1 MFIIIRMA
9 KLFNENPVI
18 SQSIQI
24 IYLTKSTNVCI
35 PSDVEVIE
43 NSNVPDIRKHFYQT
57 PVSENVPEG
66 GTVHMHCSPPEGE
79 PKVEVFWIKDGKEI
93 ERQSDS
99 NMIIANDGSLIISAA
114 RLSDSGNYTCEA
126 RNIANKRFSDPA
138 QIIVYVNGEWAE
150 WSSWNG
156 NCKVDC
162 GQLKQEIIRR
172 RSGTVHTKLDDIW
185 PKLVRRRT
193 CNNPAPLNG
202 GSDCLGD
209 PEQTNECP
217 LDCHL
222 DGYWSEWSSWSQ
234 CSENCQ
240 KFRTRSC
247 NSPRPTSGGQLCSG
261 RDLDT
266 KNCTQGEGYCIA
278 TAQRSS
284 PTFIGYSLEAQL
296 AMYAGLFSVLIL
308 LLIIL
313 ILISI
318 LLYRCRRRYNGSK
331 KDGFYFAEN
340 SGHVRTVLL
349 QQQQQR
355 LLGDPTD
362 SLKSMPK
369 GGSEFYTLTTTASPT
384 HPLVRPPSLT
394 LRSANSSGYS
404 STRKITGSRMALIT
418 ESSSN
423 SSNGKITIART
434 NSRTSDENYATLYDC
449 VGDANDQYGS
459 FELSKQ
465 SHVVLPAYVDS
476 TGGRLL
482 LKRSG
487 AALLIPEGAFQ
498 TNHMIFLAVS
508 DDLND
513 SPKLLEGN
521 TVLSAVVMIGLCD
534 ENENDVVIHRP
545 FIVTFKHCAN
555 IFPKD
560 NWIFMIY
567 AKGNQSNNWEMVAQ
581 IGDEDINTPLY
592 CQMDLTRCHVMI
604 ERFCKLLLVGKPRRS
619 TLAVM
624 KRMRLAAF
632 GPLHRISNDTSIR
645 VYCVPETGIA
655 IQNVLCQEE
664 NTGALLAETEN
675 FLMREKGALCVCLE
689 EMSTGLIKKPE
700 AQYLEIPSSHHLWCV
715 QNGLHCSLKTDVPED
730 LLETITG
737 RIVIYQKGNAD
748 AREVLHFDMQQSFVS
763 KTSIR
768 LNITKKKFLQS
779 ARSSGFFILIHKP
792 IYQLKTYLLE
802 QYGSFQEDGEMEE
815 DGVLS
820 SGFLLDY
827 ATRRK
832 LAELFDVP
840 TDPTKDWR
848 GLAKKLNLH
857 RYIQYFATRP
867 GLSPTSLILDL
878 WEAVEFGSQR
888 AVLDLLQ
895 TVRIMGRP
903 DAVMV
908 LESYLSSSKKMNK

>member
-1 MFIIIRMA
+1 MI
-9 KLFNENPVI
+9 KLK
-18 SQSIQI
+18 IQI
-24 IYLTKSTNVCI
+24 TA
-35 PSDVEVIE
+35 
-43 NSNVPDIRKHFYQT
+43 DIRKHFYQT

-93 ERQSDS
+93 ERQTDS

-114 RLSDSGNYTCEA
+114 HLSDSGNYTCEA

-138 QIIVYVNGEWAE
+138 QITVYVNGEWAE
-150 WSSWNG
+150 WSAWNG

-162 GQLKQEIIRR
+162 AQLKQEITKR
-172 RSGTVHTKLDDIW
+172 RSSIVHRKLDDIW

-209 PEQTNECP
+209 PEQTSECP
-217 LDCHL
+217 LNCHL

-234 CSENCQ
+234 CNENCQ

-266 KNCTQGEGYCIA
+266 RNCTQGEGYC
-278 TAQRSS
+278 TAAIQRSS
-284 PTFIGYSLEAQL
+284 PTYIGYSLEAQL

-313 ILISI
+313 ILITI
-318 LLYRCRRRYNGSK
+318 LLYRCRRRCNSAK

-349 QQQQQR
+349 QQQQR
-355 LLGDPTD
+355 LLGDPND
-362 SLKSMPK
+362 SLKSITK

-404 STRKITGSRMALIT
+404 STRKITGSRVALIT

-449 VGDANDQYGS
+449 VGDVNDQYGS
-459 FELSKQ
+459 FELNKQ
-465 SHVVLPAYVDS
+465 PHVVLPAYVNS
-476 TGGRLL
+476 MGGRLL

-487 AALLIPEGAFQ
+487 AALLIPEGTFQ
-498 TNHMIFLAVS
+498 TNHMVFLAIS

-513 SPKLLEGN
+513 SPKLLEGS
-521 TVLSAVVMIGLCD
+521 TVLSGVVMIGLCD

-567 AKGNQSNNWEMVAQ
+567 AKSNQSNNWEMVAQ

-592 CQMDLTRCHVMI
+592 CQMDLTRCHIMI
-604 ERFCKLLLVGKPRRS
+604 ERFCKLLLVGKPRRP
-619 TLAVM
+619 TLATM
-624 KRMRLAAF
+624 KRMHLAAF

-655 IQNVLCQEE
+655 IQNVICQEE
-664 NTGALLAETEN
+664 NTGGLLAESEN

-689 EMSTGLIKKPE
+689 EVSTGLVKKPE

-737 RIVIYQKGNAD
+737 RIVIYQKCNAD
-748 AREVLHFDMQQSFVS
+748 AREVLNFDMQQ
-763 KTSIR
+763 
-768 LNITKKKFLQS
+768 
-779 ARSSGFFILIHKP
+779 P
-792 IYQLKTYLLE
+792 I
-802 QYGSFQEDGEMEE
+802 EDDEMEE

-820 SGFLLDY
+820 CGFLLDY
-827 ATRRK
+827 ATRQK

-903 DAVMV
+903 DALTV
-908 LESYLSSSKKMNK
+908 LESYLSSSKNMNK

>member
-1 MFIIIRMA
+1 MIT
-9 KLFNENPVI
+9 
-18 SQSIQI
+18 Q
-24 IYLTKSTNVCI
+24 
-35 PSDVEVIE
+35 
-43 NSNVPDIRKHFYQT
+43 DIRKHFYQT

-93 ERQSDS
+93 ERQTDS

-138 QIIVYVNGEWAE
+138 QIVVYVNGEWAE
-150 WSSWNG
+150 WSTWNG

-162 GQLKQEIIRR
+162 AQLKQEITRR
-172 RSGTVHTKLDDIW
+172 RTGTVHKKLDDIW

-193 CNNPAPLNG
+193 CNNPAPMNG

-209 PEQTNECP
+209 PEETNDCP

-240 KFRTRSC
+240 KFRTRAC
-247 NSPRPTSGGQLCSG
+247 NSPRPTSGGQLCDG

-266 KNCTQGEGYCIA
+266 RNCTQGEGYC
-278 TAQRSS
+278 TAVGGQRTS
-284 PTFIGYSLEAQL
+284 PTYIGYSLEAQL
-296 AMYAGLFSVLIL
+296 AMYAGLFS
-308 LLIIL
+308 
-313 ILISI
+313 
-318 LLYRCRRRYNGSK
+318 K
-331 KDGFYFAEN
+331 FYDIKFL
-340 SGHVRTVLL
+340 GHVRTVLL
-349 QQQQQR
+349 QQQQR
-355 LLGDPTD
+355 LLGDPNA
-362 SLKSMPK
+362 SLKSMTK

-404 STRKITGSRMALIT
+404 STRKITGSRVALIT

-449 VGDANDQYGS
+449 VGDVNDQYGS

-465 SHVVLPAYVDS
+465 TQAVLPAYVDS
-476 TGGRLL
+476 MGGRLL

-487 AALLIPEGAFQ
+487 AALLIPEGTFQ
-498 TNHMIFLAVS
+498 TNHMVFLAVS

-513 SPKLLEGN
+513 SPKLLESN
-521 TVLSAVVMIGLCD
+521 TVLSAVVMTGLCD

-560 NWIFMIY
+560 NWTFMIY
-567 AKGNQSNNWEMVAQ
+567 AKGNQSSNWEMAAQ

-592 CQMDLTRCHVMI
+592 CQMDLTRCHIMI

-619 TLAVM
+619 TLAAM
-624 KRMRLAAF
+624 KRMHLAAF
-632 GPLHRISNDTSIR
+632 GPLHRMSNDTSIR

-664 NTGALLAETEN
+664 NTGALLAETDN

-689 EMSTGLIKKPE
+689 EVSTGLVKKPE

-715 QNGLHCSLKTDVPED
+715 QNGLHCSLKTDFPEN

-748 AREVLHFDMQQSFVS
+748 AREVLHFDMQQPFV
-763 KTSIR
+763 T
-768 LNITKKKFLQS
+768 FQ
-779 ARSSGFFILIHKP
+779 
-792 IYQLKTYLLE
+792 YLK
-802 QYGSFQEDGEMEE
+802 EDVEMEE
-815 DGVLS
+815 DEVPPC
-820 SGFLLDY
+820 GFLLDY

-903 DAVMV
+903 DAVTV
-908 LESYLSSSKKMNK
+908 LENYLSSSRNMNK

>member
-1 MFIIIRMA
+1 
-9 KLFNENPVI
+9 
-18 SQSIQI
+18 
-24 IYLTKSTNVCI
+24 
-35 PSDVEVIE
+35 
-43 NSNVPDIRKHFYQT
+43 
-57 PVSENVPEG
+57 
-66 GTVHMHCSPPEGE
+66 
-79 PKVEVFWIKDGKEI
+79 
-93 ERQSDS
+93 
-99 NMIIANDGSLIISAA
+99 
-114 RLSDSGNYTCEA
+114 
-126 RNIANKRFSDPA
+126 
-138 QIIVYVNGEWAE
+138 NGEWAE
-150 WSSWNG
+150 WSAWNG

-162 GQLKQEIIRR
+162 TQLKQEITRR

-193 CNNPAPLNG
+193 CNNPAPMNG

-222 DGYWSEWSSWSQ
+222 DGHWSGWSSWSQ

-266 KNCTQGEGYCIA
+266 RNCTQGEGYCTEI
-278 TAQRSS
+278 AQRSA
-284 PTFIGYSLEAQL
+284 PTYIGYSVEAQI
-296 AMYAGLFSVLIL
+296 AMYAGIF
-308 LLIIL
+308 
-313 ILISI
+313 
-318 LLYRCRRRYNGSK
+318 R
-331 KDGFYFAEN
+331 
-340 SGHVRTVLL
+340 HVRTVLL
-349 QQQQQR
+349 QQQQR
-355 LLGDPTD
+355 LLGDPND
-362 SLKSMPK
+362 SLKSVTK

-404 STRKITGSRMALIT
+404 STRKITGSRVALIT

-449 VGDANDQYGS
+449 VGDVNDQYGS

-465 SHVVLPAYVDS
+465 PHIVLPAYVDS
-476 TGGRLL
+476 MGGRLL

-498 TNHMIFLAVS
+498 TNHMVFLAVS

-521 TVLSAVVMIGLCD
+521 TVLSAVVMTGLCD

-560 NWIFMIY
+560 NWTFMIY
-567 AKGNQSNNWEMVAQ
+567 AKGNQNNNWEMVAQ

-592 CQMDLTRCHVMI
+592 CQMDLTRCHIMI
-604 ERFCKLLLVGKPRRS
+604 ERFCKLLLVGKPRRP
-619 TLAVM
+619 TIATM
-624 KRMRLAAF
+624 KRMHLAAF

-664 NTGALLAETEN
+664 NTGALLAESEN

-689 EMSTGLIKKPE
+689 EVSTGLVKKPE

-748 AREVLHFDMQQSFVS
+748 AREVLHFDMQQ
-763 KTSIR
+763 
-768 LNITKKKFLQS
+768 
-779 ARSSGFFILIHKP
+779 P
-792 IYQLKTYLLE
+792 I
-802 QYGSFQEDGEMEE
+802 EDGEMEE

-820 SGFLLDY
+820 YGFLLDY

-878 WEAVEFGSQR
+878 WETVEFGSQR
-888 AVLDLLQ
+888 AVLDFLQ

-903 DAVMV
+903 DAVAV
-908 LESYLSSSKKMNK
+908 LESYLSNSKNMNK

>member
-1 MFIIIRMA
+1 M
-9 KLFNENPVI
+9 
-18 SQSIQI
+18 
-24 IYLTKSTNVCI
+24 
-35 PSDVEVIE
+35 
-43 NSNVPDIRKHFYQT
+43 
-57 PVSENVPEG
+57 
-66 GTVHMHCSPPEGE
+66 
-79 PKVEVFWIKDGKEI
+79 
-93 ERQSDS
+93 
-99 NMIIANDGSLIISAA
+99 
-114 RLSDSGNYTCEA
+114 
-126 RNIANKRFSDPA
+126 
-138 QIIVYVNGEWAE
+138 
-150 WSSWNG
+150 
-156 NCKVDC
+156 
-162 GQLKQEIIRR
+162 
-172 RSGTVHTKLDDIW
+172 
-185 PKLVRRRT
+185 
-193 CNNPAPLNG
+193 NG

-209 PEQTNECP
+209 PEQTNECS

-266 KNCTQGEGYCIA
+266 RNCTQAEGYCTA
-278 TAQRSS
+278 EVAQRSA
-284 PTFIGYSLEAQL
+284 PTYIGHNLEAQI
-296 AMYAGLFSVLIL
+296 AIYAGLFSVLIL

-313 ILISI
+313 ILISV
-318 LLYRCRRRYNGSK
+318 LLYRCRRRCSDAK

-340 SGHVRTVLL
+340 NGY
-349 QQQQQR
+349 
-355 LLGDPTD
+355 D
-362 SLKSMPK
+362 SLKSMTK

-384 HPLVRPPSLT
+384 HPFVRPPSLT

-404 STRKITGSRMALIT
+404 STRKITGSRVALIT

-434 NSRTSDENYATLYDC
+434 NSQTSEENYATLYDC
-449 VGDANDQYGS
+449 VGDANDQYGF
-459 FELSKQ
+459 FELNKQ
-465 SHVVLPAYVDS
+465 PHIVLPAYVDS
-476 TGGRLL
+476 MGGRLL

-498 TNHMIFLAVS
+498 TNHMVFLAVS

-513 SPKLLEGN
+513 SPKLLEDN

-534 ENENDVVIHRP
+534 ENENDVVMHRP

-567 AKGNQSNNWEMVAQ
+567 AKSNQSNNWEMVAQ
-581 IGDEDINTPLY
+581 VGDEDINTPLY
-592 CQMDLTRCHVMI
+592 CQMDLTRCHIMI
-604 ERFCKLLLVGKPRRS
+604 ERFCKLLLVGKPRRP
-619 TLAVM
+619 TIATM
-624 KRMRLAAF
+624 KRMHLAAF
-632 GPLHRISNDTSIR
+632 GPMHRISNDTSIR

-655 IQNVLCQEE
+655 IQNILCQEE
-664 NTGALLAETEN
+664 NTGVLLAESEN

-689 EMSTGLIKKPE
+689 EVSTGLVKKPE

-737 RIVIYQKGNAD
+737 RIVVYQKGNAD
-748 AREVLHFDMQQSFVS
+748 AREVLHFDMQQPFEDSEV
-763 KTSIR
+763 
-768 LNITKKKFLQS
+768 
-779 ARSSGFFILIHKP
+779 
-792 IYQLKTYLLE
+792 
-802 QYGSFQEDGEMEE
+802 EDGI
-815 DGVLS
+815 LS
-820 SGFLLDY
+820 CGFLLDY
-827 ATRRK
+827 VTRRR

-895 TVRIMGRP
+895 TVRIMGRA

-908 LESYLSSSKKMNK
+908 LESYLSSSNNMNK